1 LRSKLSHDLL
11 NKLFKVLLIW
21 INPTIHS
28 NAKYLEKY
36 WISKNLPLNLSFW
49 THQFLTSDG
58 SNSDDMNMNHNQNET
73 KGWTRIPWNH
83 HCLNPNLIY
92 KMIAQRY
99 HVQSVYCEVV
109 VTSSDTTKYMLINNV
124 LKTSPVIRCI
134 QHLMDIVLSGCVN
147 HRNTH
152 QWVPWNNHNNYQM
165 EFQLVLHLAPTRVII
180 EMLLLDHF
188 YCHYVC
194 IEH

>member
-1 LRSKLSHDLL
+1 MDGVWFAQQHGSKWEVFTILRSKLSHDLL

-21 INPTIHS
+21 INPTIYS

-58 SNSDDMNMNHNQNET
+58 SNSDDMNMNHNQ
-73 KGWTRIPWNH
+73 KGLNSDPLRSPRP
-83 HCLNPNLIY
+83 NPNLIY

-109 VTSSDTTKYMLINNV
+109 VTSSDTTKYMLINKV

-147 HRNTH
+147 HCNTH
-152 QWVPWNNHNNYQM
+152 Q
-165 EFQLVLHLAPTRVII
+165 
-180 EMLLLDHF
+180 
-188 YCHYVC
+188 
-194 IEH
+194 